1 MTPKSLRSRP
11 RQVYSIVVMARP
23 RVFISSTYFD
33 LRQIRA
39 DLDAFIR
46 EIGYDCVRNE
56 RGQVPYGS
64 AQKLEEYC
72 YREIPNC
79 DILLAIIGGRFG
91 AASQHEGGHSVTQ
104 MEIKVALEL
113 GKQVYLFID
122 KSVYHEH
129 KTYILNKNLKDARYH
144 FAEPRV
150 FEFISHLEA
159 LPHNNT
165 IHSFESS
172 EDIVSFLREQWAG
185 LFQRYLSESGR
196 EQERRQIENLQ
207 ATARTLEELVRVL
220 VEATK
225 GNTEIVREVVLS
237 SHPAM
242 EQVRKLMGLKHRV
255 FFTTKNELA
264 DLLSANRFSL
274 HHDGTDD
281 FDADPTIDWVRRY
294 TQGNDKKKQVLS
306 IKASIF
312 DEAGRLKPTDARD
325 WNEDNI
331 TRVTSDDDDIDDD
344 DIPF

>member
-1 MTPKSLRSRP
+1 
-11 RQVYSIVVMARP
+11 MARP

-33 LRQIRA
+33 LRQVRA

-56 RGQVPYGS
+56 RGHIPYGN

-129 KTYILNKNLKDARYH
+129 KTYVLNKTLKEARYH
-144 FAEPRV
+144 FAEPRI
-150 FEFISHLEA
+150 FEFITLLES

-165 IHSFESS
+165 IHPFESS

-185 LFQRYLSESGR
+185 LFQQFLSDSGR

-255 FFTTKNELA
+255 FFTTKNELD
-264 DLLSANRFSL
+264 DLLGAYRYTLYS
-274 HHDGTDD
+274 DGTGD
-281 FDADPTIDWVRRY
+281 FDADPTIDWIRRY
-294 TQGNDKKKQVLS
+294 AQGSDKKMQTIS

-325 WNEDNI
+325 WQESNI
-331 TRVTSDDDDIDDD
+331 TRVVVDDDEEDDD
-344 DIPF
+344 VPF